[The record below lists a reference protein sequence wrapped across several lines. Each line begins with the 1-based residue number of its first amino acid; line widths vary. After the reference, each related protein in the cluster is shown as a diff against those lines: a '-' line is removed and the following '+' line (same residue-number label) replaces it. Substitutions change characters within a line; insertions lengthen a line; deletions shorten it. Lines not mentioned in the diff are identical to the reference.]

1 MSNIL
6 DTIYRRQSGSKARV
20 EDVFIREKWRKDKS
34 LYKKDLLAHF
44 GCVNAVEFSDDGDL
58 MVSGG
63 DDKRVLCWDVDR
75 SITSHHH
82 HQGPSSYKPVVMS
95 AEHDSNIFCLSFD
108 DNKTKIYSGG
118 KEKKS

>member
-1 MSNIL
+1 MMSNIL
-6 DTIYRRQSGSKARV
+6 DLIHKRQSGTRTRV
-20 EDVFIREKWRKDKS
+20 EDIFIRGKWMNDKN
-34 LYKKDLLAHF
+34 LYKKDLLSHF

-75 SITSHHH
+75 SITSHHS
-82 HQGPSSYKPVVMS
+82 HQGRGSYKPIVMS

-108 DNKTKIYSGG
+108 DKKTKIYSGG
-118 KEKKS
+118 L